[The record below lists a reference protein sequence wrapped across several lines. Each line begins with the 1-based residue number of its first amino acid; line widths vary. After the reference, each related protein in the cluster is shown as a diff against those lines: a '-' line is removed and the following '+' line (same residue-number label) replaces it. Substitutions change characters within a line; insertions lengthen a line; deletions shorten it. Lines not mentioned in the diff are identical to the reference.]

1 MNNSAASP
9 VKVLYVAGLGRSG
22 STILANTLGQ
32 VESFFS
38 GGELNFI
45 WKHALIEDRLCGCG
59 NPSRECP
66 FWGPVFEGEFG
77 GQSETLA
84 REMMRL
90 QYSGARTRHI
100 PMMLTEG
107 GRRKIRERLG
117 KFLDNTGRLYG
128 AIRSVSGSR
137 VIVDTSKEPAYG
149 YALGMAPG
157 IDLRV
162 LHLIRDP
169 RAAAYSWAKKKPQ
182 PDSTERDFMHRK
194 TPTQSAVLWDA
205 WNAAIEALWHDTPEN
220 YLRLRYEDF
229 IADPRGSFEEILK
242 LVGEQDANLPLEG
255 EREVKLG
262 ISHTVSGNPNRFDT
276 GTVELRQDRAWQK
289 NMKPRDKALVTA
301 GTLPLLKRY
310 KYPLAFG

>member
-1 MNNSAASP
+1 GERAVDNSP

-32 VESFFS
+32 VEGFFS

-45 WKHALIEDRLCGCG
+45 WKHALIENRLCGCG
-59 NPSRECP
+59 RPSRECP
-66 FWGPVFEGEFG
+66 FWGPVFDGEFG
-77 GQSETLA
+77 GQSEDLA

-100 PMMLTEG
+100 PLMLTDG
-107 GRRKIRERLG
+107 GREKIRARLG
-117 KFLDNTGRLYG
+117 KFLDNTGRLYK

-137 VIVDTSKEPAYG
+137 VVVDTSKEPAYG
-149 YALGMAPG
+149 YALGMVPG

-162 LHLIRDP
+162 LHLVRDP

-182 PDSTERDFMHRK
+182 PDSADREFMHQK
-194 TPTQSAVLWDA
+194 TPAQSAVLWDA
-205 WNAAIEALWHDTPEN
+205 WNAAIEALWRRTPEK

-229 IADPRGSFEEILK
+229 IADPRASFEAMLK
-242 LVGEQDANLPLEG
+242 LVGEEGSELPLVG

-276 GTVELRQDRAWQK
+276 GAVELKQDQAWTEK
-289 NMKPRDKALVTA
+289 MSPRDQRLVTA
-301 GTLPLLKRY
+301 LTVPLLKRY
-310 KYPLAFG
+310 HYPLA

>member
-1 MNNSAASP
+1 VNDGAA

-32 VESFFS
+32 VDDFFS

-45 WKHALIEDRLCGCG
+45 WKHALIENRLCGCG
-59 NPSRECP
+59 RPSRECP
-66 FWGPVFEGEFG
+66 FWRSVFEGEFG
-77 GQSETLA
+77 GQDESLA

-107 GRRKIRERLG
+107 GRERIRARLG
-117 KFLDNTGRLYG
+117 EFLDNTGRLYR

-149 YALGMAPG
+149 YALGMVPG
-157 IDLRV
+157 IDLHV
-162 LHLIRDP
+162 LHLVRDP
-169 RAAAYSWAKKKPQ
+169 RAAAYSWAKKKRQ
-182 PDSTERDFMHRK
+182 PDSPDREFMHQK

-205 WNAAIEALWHDTPEN
+205 WNAAIEALWRQTPEK

-229 IADPRGSFEEILK
+229 VADPRSSFENILK
-242 LVGEQDANLPLEG
+242 LLGEEEADLPLVG

-276 GTVELRQDRAWQK
+276 GTVELRQDSEWQK
-289 NMKPRDKALVTA
+289 KMKPRDKALVGTL
-301 GTLPLLKRY
+301 TLPLLARY
-310 KYPLAFG
+310 HYALR

>member
-1 MNNSAASP
+1 VNNSAASP

-66 FWGPVFEGEFG
+66 FWGPVFQGEFG

-205 WNAAIEALWHDTPEN
+205 WNAAIEALWRDTPEN

-229 IADPRGSFEEILK
+229 IADPRASFQEILK